1 MDLLCPCTNV
11 VLTVYAHVRTEPQC
25 DIGHTRGK
33 KKVSHPALCGFI
45 VSGVFEAAEGVPSV
59 VSQDGNMLF
68 CSRRQSATFTGIL
81 PFR

>member
-1 MDLLCPCTNV
+1 MSLYKCSFDSLCSCKDRA
-11 VLTVYAHVRTEPQC
+11 TVRHRPYPR
-25 DIGHTRGK
+25 K